1 MLELLVDLFLSFFK
15 IGFFGFGG
23 GYAML
28 ALIEHEII
36 QVHGWMS
43 TTEFVDII
51 AVAEMTP
58 GPVAI
63 NSATFVGYRVAGIG
77 GAVLAT
83 LGVISPSLLLLIPA
97 AKLFMR
103 YYEHRRVQQVL
114 FGIQPAVIAL
124 IALAAFVVGKSAV
137 FDYKSALLTVFCLLL
152 TLFSRIHPLYLI
164 GIGAVAGL
172 LFFR

>member
-1 MLELLVDLFLSFFK
+1 MFYLLLDLFLSYFK
-15 IGFFGFGG
+15 IGIFGFGG

-28 ALIEHEII
+28 ALMEHEII
-36 QVHGWMS
+36 KVHGWMS
-43 TTEFVDII
+43 MTEFVDII

-63 NSATFVGYRVAGIG
+63 NSATFVGFRVAGTA

-83 LGVISPSLLLLIPA
+83 LGVISPSLLLIIPA

-103 YYEHRRVQQVL
+103 YYEHERVQRVL
-114 FGIQPAVIAL
+114 YGIQPAVISL
-124 IALAAFVVGKSAV
+124 IALAAFVVGKSAF
-137 FDYKSALLTVFCLLL
+137 FDYRSALLGFACLLL
-152 TLFSRIHPLYLI
+152 ALFSRIHPLALI
-164 GIGAVAGL
+164 GIGAAAGL